1 MIHHWKKLFFTA
13 ICASFLSA
21 CLDAPPQA
29 EVPLLDFSKYKPIML
44 NVAKIEIVNE
54 FRAGGEGKHV
64 ELLMKQPPETA
75 VQELL
80 KQQLVA
86 AGPSGLL
93 RVIIDDASVVGEKL
107 PVTEGMK
114 GMFTNE
120 PAERYRARIALRFER
135 ADESAP
141 DITKAHAE
149 VSADRTKTVMKDA
162 SPAERDR
169 VFYKLDEELMDDVSH
184 GLQTVVRSTFG
195 LH

>member
-1 MIHHWKKLFFTA
+1 MMRHWKKAVFTA
-13 ICASFLSA
+13 TCAAFLSA
-21 CLDAPPQA
+21 CMDAPPQKEA
-29 EVPLLDFSKYKPIML
+29 PLMSFDQYKPIML
-44 NVAKIEIVNE
+44 NVAKIEIIDKFKAE
-54 FRAGGEGKHV
+54 GDGKHV
-64 ELLMKQPPETA
+64 ELLMKQPPESA

-80 KQQLVA
+80 KKQLVA

-120 PAERYRARIALRFER
+120 PAERYRARIALRFES
-135 ADESAP
+135 ASDEAP

-162 SPAERDR
+162 SPAERDMA
-169 VFYKLDEELMDDVSH
+169 FYKLDEELMDDVSH

-195 LH
+195 LN